1 MRSEGGGFRL
11 HMRSMGRSVESWISS
26 RDQWKG
32 ENRLHEIS
40 RKQTMGFMRSLDQW
54 EGEISSKISMRRGS
68 ELHEISGEGE

>member
-26 RDQWKG
+26 RDQWRG

-40 RKQTMGFMRSLDQW
+40 RKQKMGSIGSVGRGNKLKNSIE
-54 EGEISSKISMRRGS
+54 EGE
-68 ELHEISGEGE
+68 